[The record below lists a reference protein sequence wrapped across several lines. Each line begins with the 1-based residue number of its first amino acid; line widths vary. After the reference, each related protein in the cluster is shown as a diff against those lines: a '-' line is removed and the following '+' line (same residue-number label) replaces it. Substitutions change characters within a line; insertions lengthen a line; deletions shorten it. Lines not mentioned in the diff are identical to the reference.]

1 MHRDGAGALERE
13 VILPLQLDLSGKVVL
28 VTGGARGVGAGI
40 VESFHEAGAVVEI
53 CGRSAE
59 SELESLSA
67 PYTQVDVREPE
78 QVQDWI
84 SGVAQRRG
92 RLDVA
97 VNNAGGSPFAHFADG
112 SPRFHRKVVELNLLS
127 ALYVAH
133 AAHPVMHAQPEGGVL
148 LNITSISARRAS
160 PGTAAYGAAKAG
172 LENLTKSLAVEW
184 APAVRVNA
192 VSSGLV
198 ESPDATDH
206 YGDQQQAESIAAT
219 IPRGVFGKPSDVG
232 TACVMLAS
240 PFAEHITGAVLN
252 VDGGGEW
259 PAFLGHGPQA

>member
-1 MHRDGAGALERE
+1 ML
-13 VILPLQLDLSGKVVL
+13 VPLQLDLSGKLVL

-40 VESFHEAGAVVEI
+40 VDSFLQAGATVEI

-59 SELESLSA
+59 SELGSLPV

-78 QVQDWI
+78 EVQEWI
-84 SGVAQRRG
+84 SGVHQRHG
-92 RLDVA
+92 RVDVV
-97 VNNAGGSPFAHFADG
+97 VNNAGGAPFAHFADG
-112 SPRFHRKVVELNLLS
+112 SARFHRKVVELNLL
-127 ALYVAH
+127 AAMYVAH
-133 AAHPVMHAQPEGGVL
+133 AAYPVMHVQPEGGVL

-192 VSSGLV
+192 ISSGLV

-206 YGDQQQAESIAAT
+206 YGDKQQAERIAAT
-219 IPRGVFGKPSDVG
+219 IPRGVFGKPGDVG

-240 PFAEHITGAVLN
+240 PLAEHITGAVLN

-259 PAFLGHGPQA
+259 PAFLGQGPQG